1 MDKYYREGKI
11 NHCFLLPEDISAD
24 LRQLAID
31 RDITLQDLLTE
42 LVLNHLYSESTGAKD
57 E

>member
-1 MDKYYREGKI
+1 MDKYYREGMV
-11 NHCFLLPEDISAD
+11 NTCFLLPEDIADD

-31 RDITLQDLLTE
+31 REMTLQDLLSDM
-42 LVLNHLYSESTGAKD
+42 VRDCLYSEGDSD